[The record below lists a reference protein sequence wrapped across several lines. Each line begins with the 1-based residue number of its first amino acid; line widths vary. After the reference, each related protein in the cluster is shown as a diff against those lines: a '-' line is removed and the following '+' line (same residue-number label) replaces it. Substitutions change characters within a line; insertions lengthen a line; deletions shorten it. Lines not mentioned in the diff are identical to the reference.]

1 MTHTVSFY
9 MLKFSRSWIFWQES
23 FHVVDYLPLKIELTI
38 YVANWPMNVQREM
51 TYVPY
56 NGIPVLILNF
66 HLSDELIL
74 GFRTLKWI
82 FYLTFFYF
90 ATFNLI
96 YNQVRHELIFWEAHL
111 CRNEMIHKY
120 SYIIIIWIQKDA
132 YRMNANNKFWPA
144 CLGSITRSLV
154 FTCLENDD
162 CLYCRTTH
170 LFATIFKVILFFS
183 TGHLKSYL
191 MLDLS
196 K

>member
-82 FYLTFFYF
+82 FYLTFFILQHSIWSTIRSGISFYF
-90 ATFNLI
+90 E
-96 YNQVRHELIFWEAHL
+96 RLIFADLKWFINIL
-111 CRNEMIHKY
+111 IIS
-120 SYIIIIWIQKDA
+120 SYEYKKMHNTSFKISMFRKW
-132 YRMNANNKFWPA
+132 WL
-144 CLGSITRSLV
+144 LGL
-154 FTCLENDD
+154 
-162 CLYCRTTH
+162 
-170 LFATIFKVILFFS
+170 
-183 TGHLKSYL
+183 
-191 MLDLS
+191 
-196 K
+196 

>member
-82 FYLTFFYF
+82 FYLTSFFLFCNIQFDVQSGQVLTYILRSSYWKKLNDFEIFLYYYPMNRKKF
-90 ATFNLI
+90 A
-96 YNQVRHELIFWEAHL
+96 
-111 CRNEMIHKY
+111 
-120 SYIIIIWIQKDA
+120 
-132 YRMNANNKFWPA
+132 
-144 CLGSITRSLV
+144 
-154 FTCLENDD
+154 
-162 CLYCRTTH
+162 
-170 LFATIFKVILFFS
+170 
-183 TGHLKSYL
+183 
-191 MLDLS
+191 
-196 K
+196 

>member
-82 FYLTFFYF
+82 FYL
-90 ATFNLI
+90 ATFLFCNIQFNLQSGQAYI
-96 YNQVRHELIFWEAHL
+96 LNLYLKCFILA
-111 CRNEMIHKY
+111 EMKWFLNI
-120 SYIIIIWIQKDA
+120 
-132 YRMNANNKFWPA
+132 
-144 CLGSITRSLV
+144 
-154 FTCLENDD
+154 
-162 CLYCRTTH
+162 
-170 LFATIFKVILFFS
+170 VILARIVGQKCIS
-183 TGHLKSYL
+183 
-191 MLDLS
+191 
-196 K
+196 

>member
-1 MTHTVSFY
+1 MTREFPCSRLPTSQNWTNDLRSKLADECATRNDVRALQRNSCPNFEFPF
-9 MLKFSRSWIFWQES
+9 KWWINFGFSYVEMNI
-23 FHVVDYLPLKIELTI
+23 LP
-38 YVANWPMNVQREM
+38 
-51 TYVPY
+51 
-56 NGIPVLILNF
+56 
-66 HLSDELIL
+66 HL
-74 GFRTLKWI
+74 
-82 FYLTFFYF
+82 FYF

-96 YNQVRHELIFWEAHL
+96 YNQVRHQLIFWEAHL

-120 SYIIIIWIQKDA
+120 SYKIIIW
-132 YRMNANNKFWPA
+132 
-144 CLGSITRSLV
+144 ITRSLV

-162 CLYCRTTH
+162 CWDCRTTH

>member
-66 HLSDELIL
+66 YLSDELIL

-82 FYLTFFYF
+82 FYLTSFFTLQHSILSTVRSGISLYSKKF
-90 ATFNLI
+90 AFFCL
-96 YNQVRHELIFWEAHL
+96 HL
-111 CRNEMIHKY
+111 LGEISCYVYWQHHVGLCHFLFLPVL
-120 SYIIIIWIQKDA
+120 SYQ
-132 YRMNANNKFWPA
+132 F
-144 CLGSITRSLV
+144 
-154 FTCLENDD
+154 
-162 CLYCRTTH
+162 
-170 LFATIFKVILFFS
+170 
-183 TGHLKSYL
+183 
-191 MLDLS
+191 
-196 K
+196 

>member
-66 HLSDELIL
+66 YLSDELIL

-82 FYLTFFYF
+82 FYLTSF
-90 ATFNLI
+90 
-96 YNQVRHELIFWEAHL
+96 
-111 CRNEMIHKY
+111 
-120 SYIIIIWIQKDA
+120 
-132 YRMNANNKFWPA
+132 
-144 CLGSITRSLV
+144 
-154 FTCLENDD
+154 
-162 CLYCRTTH
+162 
-170 LFATIFKVILFFS
+170 ILFCNIQFDVQS
-183 TGHLKSYL
+183 GQVLTYI
-191 MLDLS
+191 LS
-196 K
+196 SSSWQKWNDFEIFLYYYPMNRKKFAWL

>member
-82 FYLTFFYF
+82 FYL
-90 ATFNLI
+90 ATFLFCNIQFDLQSG
-96 YNQVRHELIFWEAHL
+96 QVLAYILRSSSWQKWNDFEIFLYYHP
-111 CRNEMIHKY
+111 
-120 SYIIIIWIQKDA
+120 
-132 YRMNANNKFWPA
+132 MNIKIFAL
-144 CLGSITRSLV
+144 LGL
-154 FTCLENDD
+154 
-162 CLYCRTTH
+162 
-170 LFATIFKVILFFS
+170 
-183 TGHLKSYL
+183 
-191 MLDLS
+191 
-196 K
+196 

>member
-120 SYIIIIWIQKDA
+120 SYIIIIWI
-132 YRMNANNKFWPA
+132 
-144 CLGSITRSLV
+144 TRYLV